1 MALIGSNTLQI
12 RRVMQREVIDGQVSY
27 FENLQYRTKEV
38 TASVLGLIPLASQ
51 WSAWQS
57 LERTDLIYVDEQ
69 GNPL

>member
-1 MALIGSNTLQI
+1 MALIGSNALQI

-27 FENLQYRTKEV
+27 FENLQYRTKDV
-38 TASVLGLIPLASQ
+38 VIAVLGVSLGT

-57 LERTDLIYVDEQ
+57 LDRTDLIYVDEN

>member
-27 FENLQYRTKEV
+27 FENLQYRTKDV
-38 TASVLGLIPLASQ
+38 VIAVLGVSLGT

-57 LERTDLIYVDEQ
+57 LDRADLIYVDEN